1 MVDILEDSCIQF
13 MIIGNY
19 IIHITFI
26 MKMVMIM
33 IMIIIN
39 MITIMVNSLVEMVKV
54 SSPLVPVKLITS
66 SGKVTLS
73 YLMVIMMMMMRRR
86 RRRMRRILLVA

>member
-1 MVDILEDSCIQF
+1 

-33 IMIIIN
+33 IIIIIN

-54 SSPLVPVKLITS
+54 SSPLVPVQLMTS

-73 YLMVIMMMMMRRR
+73 YLIGKVYLMMMMMTVSYRKAT
-86 RRRMRRILLVA
+86 V